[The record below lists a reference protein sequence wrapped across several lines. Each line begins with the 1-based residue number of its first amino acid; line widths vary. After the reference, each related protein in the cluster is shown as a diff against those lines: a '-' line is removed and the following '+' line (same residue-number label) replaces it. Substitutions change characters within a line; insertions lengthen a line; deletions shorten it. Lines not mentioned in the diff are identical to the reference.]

1 MKVRMVVILVMLVG
15 AVVISPGCL
24 NSAPAVQPVQN
35 PTSSPASV
43 TTQVTQAPNA
53 PVTVAVTTAPTGA
66 LQYPAAPE
74 YVKRPYGFVPSTYHP
89 GYQARLQES
98 HLDKDM
104 VTGDRRI
111 VGTVKNIGSET
122 IDLLVVTADLYNNQG
137 YLVGTQSVDV
147 YYLEAGKTWQFRT
160 DPITVP
166 DYSYYEIAR
175 VFTG

>member
-1 MKVRMVVILVMLVG
+1 MKIGMVFLFVLFVG
-15 AVVISPGCL
+15 VAIFSPGCL
-24 NSAPAVQPVQN
+24 NSTPATQPVQIT
-35 PTSSPASV
+35 PSSPASV
-43 TTQVTQAPNA
+43 AAQVTTTTNV
-53 PVTVAVTTAPTGA
+53 PVPVAVTAVPTGA
-66 LQYPAAPE
+66 TQNPAAPE

-122 IDLLVVTADLYNNQG
+122 IDLIVVTADLYNNQG
-137 YLVGTQSVDV
+137 YLVGTESVDV
-147 YYLEAGKTWQFRT
+147 YYLGAGKTWQFRT
-160 DPITVP
+160 EPITVP
-166 DYSYYEIAR
+166 DYSYYEIAT